1 MRQRTEGSGPMLRLS
16 LIGGF
21 DARAASGTA
30 LHFHAQKTQALV
42 AYLALESNTLH
53 FRTKLAALLW
63 GEVND
68 QQSRDSFRHALQE
81 LRRVF
86 DVAAPG
92 VLLLSEDKVALDP
105 SVIHVDVAE
114 FERLIADGS
123 YHALSAA
130 AEMYKGDLLDGL
142 AVEEEPFEQW
152 LSERR
157 ERLRDSTVGALQAL
171 LDYHLRSKRCPAAI
185 RIRRNSC
192 STPNNIWNS

>member
-1 MRQRTEGSGPMLRLS
+1 MLRLS

-21 DARAASGTA
+21 DARAACGTV

-42 AYLALESNTLH
+42 AYLALESNTRH
-53 FRTKLAALLW
+53 FRSKLAALLW
-63 GEVND
+63 GEAND
-68 QQSRDSFRHALQE
+68 QQARDSLRHALHE
-81 LRRVF
+81 IRRVF
-86 DVAAPG
+86 GVAAPG
-92 VLLLSEDKVALDP
+92 VLLLSGDKVALAP
-105 SVIHVDVAE
+105 SGIDVDVAK

-157 ERLRDSTVGALQAL
+157 ERLRNDAVCTLQAL
-171 LDYHLRSKRCPAAI
+171 LDEHLQSNRGMRRSTQLGVFSASMPC
-185 RIRRNSC
+185 RRPY
-192 STPNNIWNS
+192 TGR